1 MTYQDEVYLQLRSAG
16 LSGSLNDMLA
26 SNYRTGGAVGGTL
39 NALGM
44 SFLHNEGYTSGTYND
59 RWASYARANGL
70 PVGVTMAVGSFS
82 PSSVFGVSDLGAWYD
97 PSDLLTL
104 FQDSAG
110 TTPVTAT
117 GNPIGLMLDKRYG
130 LALGVERIP
139 NSNFSEGTNPFSL
152 SVSAGTS
159 AIVGGQLQVTAASA
173 YSGVSMPASN
183 LTANT
188 WIYVEATLVAGTGR
202 FTSGFTAEEGVL
214 ANVDRTGPYPFKGY
228 ARVRSDGYF
237 QPTLRTSVSGQ
248 MTVWDNI
255 SVRELPGSHAV
266 QATTTARPAYRTA
279 PSRVDYDGIDDVLV
293 TTFAS
298 SLGANCTIVRAVP
311 NVGAVILTGQTIG
324 TTYSDNQDHCGLLII
339 NRALTPFETTRLTTF
354 MNKKAGV

>member
-104 FQDSAG
+104 FQDSVG
-110 TTPVTAT
+110 TTTVTAA
-117 GNPIGLMLDKRYG
+117 GQPIGLMLDKRYG
-130 LALGVERIP
+130 PTLGANVVVNGTFTG
-139 NSNFSEGTNPFSL
+139 NSSTGWTLVTGATVGNEKLKLDAPVANVISTYSVVAGRVYRWSY
-152 SVSAGTS
+152 SVSDYVSGS
-159 AIVGGQLQVTAASA
+159 ISFNVGGGTRPAVSA
-173 YSGVSMPASN
+173 NGTYSGIFTATATTSPRF
-183 LTANT
+183 LTAGVPRASVDN
-188 WIYVEATLVAGTGR
+188 VAVQ
-202 FTSGFTAEEGVL
+202 EL
-214 ANVDRTGPYPFKGY
+214 A
-228 ARVRSDGYF
+228 
-237 QPTLRTSVSGQ
+237 
-248 MTVWDNI
+248 
-255 SVRELPGSHAV
+255 GSHAV

-311 NVGAVILTGQTIG
+311 NVGVVILTGQTIG